1 MIQTPCLGA
10 GRAPWAYALGW
21 DCLGEGVP
29 RLRSLGLPPVKTQYI
44 IQSLSQK
51 KVYSMNNSKED
62 AKSLCG
68 KPAELTRTVKCFV
81 LFSNL

>member
-10 GRAPWAYALGW
+10 VRAPWAYALGW

-29 RLRSLGLPPVKTQYI
+29 RLRCLGLPPVKTQYI

-51 KVYSMNNSKED
+51 LFLFYIMYNSEED
-62 AKSLCG
+62 AKAFRG
-68 KPAELTRTVKCFV
+68 KTIR
-81 LFSNL
+81 

>member
-10 GRAPWAYALGW
+10 VRAPWAYGLGW

-29 RLRSLGLPPVKTQYI
+29 RLGSLGLPPVKTQYI

-51 KVYSMNNSKED
+51 NFYSVNNNKED
-62 AKSLCG
+62 AKSLSG
-68 KPAELTRTVKCFV
+68 KTI
-81 LFSNL
+81 